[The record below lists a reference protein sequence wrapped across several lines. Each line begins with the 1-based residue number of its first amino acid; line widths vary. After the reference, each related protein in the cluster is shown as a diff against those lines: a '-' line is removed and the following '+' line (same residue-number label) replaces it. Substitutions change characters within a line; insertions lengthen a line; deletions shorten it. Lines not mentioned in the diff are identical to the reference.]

1 MAVPIAG
8 VRIKRVPQIAY
19 YNATGFTD
27 LVVNEFVIVDT
38 DKCKEAARV
47 VIAPSQHA
55 PFPPDTQLRPVL
67 RRATAIDLAQWQ
79 EFRAQESEALALCK
93 EQVAKHNLPM
103 RLLEAE
109 YNFDGSHLTF
119 YFTADGRVDFRALV
133 KDLAIVFPARVE
145 LWQIGPRDR
154 AKLVGGL
161 APCGQEICCEKFLS
175 DFPKST
181 IKMAKDQDM
190 PLGPNA
196 ATGLCG
202 RPLCCLAY
210 EQPTYQAAKG
220 RVPRVGES
228 VLTER
233 GLGRVIARN
242 VLKENVTV
250 QLEDGTNA
258 TLAVEAVQV
267 LKSTARAGEEDADE

>member
-1 MAVPIAG
+1 MGVPVAG
-8 VRIKRVPQIAY
+8 VRIKRVPQITY
-19 YNATGFTD
+19 YNATGFND

-38 DKCKEAARV
+38 DKCREAARV
-47 VIAPSQHA
+47 VIAPAQHA
-55 PFPPDTQLRPVL
+55 PFPPDTPLRPIL

-79 EFRAQESEALALCK
+79 EFRSQEPEALALCK

-119 YFTADGRVDFRALV
+119 YFTAEGRVDFRALV

-175 DFPKST
+175 DFPKAT

-250 QLEDGTNA
+250 QLEDGTTA
-258 TLAVEAVQV
+258 TLAVEVVKV
-267 LKSTARAGEEDADE
+267 LKSTVHTGTEEADE

>member
-1 MAVPIAG
+1 MSVPVAG
-8 VRIKRVPQIAY
+8 VRIKRVPQIIY
-19 YNATGFTD
+19 YDATGFLD

-38 DKCKEAARV
+38 DKCREAARV
-47 VIAPSQHA
+47 VIAPSQQA
-55 PFPPDTQLRPVL
+55 AFSSDTPLRPIL
-67 RRATAIDLAQWQ
+67 RRATAVDLAHWQ
-79 EFRAQESEALALCK
+79 EWRAQEPEALAQCK
-93 EQVAKHNLPM
+93 AQVAKHNLPM

-109 YNFDGSHLTF
+109 YNFDGSHVTF
-119 YFTADGRVDFRALV
+119 YFTAEGRVDFRALV
-133 KDLAIVFPARVE
+133 KDLAVIFPARVE

-161 APCGQEICCEKFLS
+161 APCGQELCCEKFLS

-220 RVPRVGES
+220 RVPRAGES

-250 QLEDGTNA
+250 QFEDGTNA
-258 TLAVEAVQV
+258 TLPAESVKV
-267 LKSTARAGEEDADE
+267 LKPSARGEAEPEEE